1 MLMVIQ
7 FLDKISFKNHIKLK
21 LYSVETN
28 FRELIKEIRKKTKT
42 NSKI

>member
-7 FLDKISFKNHIKLK
+7 FLDKISFKNHIKTKLE

-28 FRELIKEIRKKTKT
+28 FRELIKEITKKE
-42 NSKI
+42 N